1 MDLEFI
7 GYSKIVNKYVLDNQ
21 LEKSTIGRVI
31 AVFRDMYIVQTESAE
46 LKTTITGNLQNTI
59 EEKSEL
65 PIVGDWVCIN
75 KYDDKNAF
83 IMQILPRN
91 NFIERRTIGKAINK
105 QAIAANIDY
114 GFIVEA
120 ISENF
125 NINRIERYLA
135 ICNSAN
141 VSPIVILTKI
151 DLVSEKELIKIIND
165 IQIRIDSVPIFPISN
180 ITNKGINKLLSSLIK
195 SRTYCLLGLSGVGK
209 STLLNNLADKHIMET
224 RSISQS
230 TNKGVHTTTHREMFF
245 LKNGVI
251 IIDNPGMREVGLTDS
266 AQGIEITFEKIY
278 DLAEFCRFNDCTHV
292 HEKDCSVLTAVK
304 KGQLDK
310 ATYGNYLKMRKEQF
324 HFNATLVEKRRQDK
338 TFAKMIK
345 NVMKNKKLEQK

>member
-1 MDLEFI
+1 MNLEDI
-7 GYSKIVNKYVLDNQ
+7 GYNSIISKFVLDSGLN
-21 LEKSTIGRVI
+21 KSNIGRVI
-31 AVFRDMYIVQTESAE
+31 AVFRDMYLVKTDSDE

-65 PIVGDWVCIN
+65 PIVGDWVYIN
-75 KYDDKNAF
+75 KYDDNNAF
-83 IMQILPRN
+83 IMQVLPRN
-91 NFIERRTIGKAINK
+91 NIIERRTIGKATSK

-125 NINRIERYLA
+125 NINRLERYLA

-141 VSPIVILTKI
+141 VGPVVILTKI
-151 DLVSEKELIKIIND
+151 DLVSEEELVKIVED
-165 IQIRIDSVPIFPISN
+165 IQKRLYSVPIFSISN
-180 ITNKGINKLLSSLIK
+180 ITKKGITKLLSSMIK
-195 SRTYCLLGLSGVGK
+195 SKTYCLLGLSGVGK
-209 STLLNNLADKHIMET
+209 STLLNNLADKHVMET

-266 AQGIEITFEKIY
+266 TQGMEITFEYIY
-278 DLAEFCRFNDCTHV
+278 ELAGDCRFSDCTHI
-292 HEKDCSVLTAVK
+292 HEKDCAVLAAVE
-304 KGQLDK
+304 KGQIDK

-324 HFNATLVEKRRQDK
+324 HFSATLVEKRRQDK
-338 TFAKMIK
+338 TFGKMIK
-345 NVMKNKKLEQK
+345 NVMKNKKLERK

>member
-1 MDLEFI
+1 
-7 GYSKIVNKYVLDNQ
+7 
-21 LEKSTIGRVI
+21 
-31 AVFRDMYIVQTESAE
+31 
-46 LKTTITGNLQNTI
+46 
-59 EEKSEL
+59 
-65 PIVGDWVCIN
+65 
-75 KYDDKNAF
+75 
-83 IMQILPRN
+83 
-91 NFIERRTIGKAINK
+91 
-105 QAIAANIDY
+105 
-114 GFIVEA
+114 
-120 ISENF
+120 
-125 NINRIERYLA
+125 LA

-141 VSPIVILTKI
+141 VDPIVILTKI

-165 IQIRIDSVPIFPISN
+165 IQIRIDSAPIFPISN
-180 ITNKGINKLLSSLIK
+180 ITNKGINKLLSSMIK

-292 HEKDCSVLTAVK
+292 HEKDCAVLTAVK

-324 HFNATLVEKRRQDK
+324 HFNATLVEKRRQDR